1 MGGEVSP
8 LIIVRLFF
16 MVCLF
21 TIRIYRKQKKKTVI
35 RSQKEKENLHK
46 IYKID

>member
-1 MGGEVSP
+1 MGWAASP
-8 LIIVRLFF
+8 LII
-16 MVCLF
+16 VCLF
-21 TIRIYRKQKKKTVI
+21 TIRIYKKQKRKTVI